1 MNHMAPVDEYIET
14 KLMALMAYKEEIEL
28 LRKQNALLKKE
39 IYDLKAKGVKD

>member
-1 MNHMAPVDEYIET
+1 VAGGKAVSVVDKYIEI
-14 KLMALMAYKEEIEL
+14 KIMAYKEEIEL

>member
-1 MNHMAPVDEYIET
+1 MSVVDEIIET
-14 KLMALMAYKEEIEL
+14 KLMAYKEEIEL